1 MNHIQQLITNYM
13 HIWASSANEKK
24 SNRGRSNGLKNQVYG
39 MQKLRDLI
47 LDLGING
54 NLIKVNKSNFR
65 TITLGAI
72 GQWGSGGTPLKSN
85 LEFYN
90 GNIPWLV
97 IGDLNDGLITKSESH
112 ITDLGLK
119 NSSAKLIPKGSLLIA
134 MYGSIGKLGIT
145 GIECTTNQAI
155 AFCIPDN
162 KVILIKYLF
171 FYLRSIRNKL
181 LDRGQGLAQ
190 QNISQTILKQFKVQI
205 PSLVKQEQI
214 IAKIDEL
221 MPLCEQLEEQ
231 HINSEEAHEKL
242 VKVLLDSLVQSK
254 DAEEFKDS
262 WQRIANH
269 FHTLFTTEESIDEL
283 KQTLL
288 QLAVMGKLVSQDPND
303 EPASELLKRIQD
315 EKAKLINEGKIRKE
329 KSLPLISEN
338 EKSFKLPKGWVWVN
352 LQDVFDVRDGTH
364 DTPKYIDKGFP
375 LITSKNLSSGTL
387 DFSDIKYIS
396 EEEHTAIK
404 QRSKVDRGDILFAMI
419 GSIGNPVIVNTDFEF
434 SIKNVALFKPYKTDL
449 CNMPYLLTY
458 LNYKSIALRDEAA
471 GAVQSFVS
479 LSILRNTLFCM
490 PPLLEQSR
498 IVLKFNELMFLCS
511 ELKSRIQQ
519 ARAKQKQI
527 ADVLVS
533 QALH

>member
-1 MNHIQQLITNYM
+1 MNQIQQLITNYI
-13 HIWASSANEKK
+13 HIWASSKKEKK
-24 SNRGRSNGLKNQVYG
+24 SNRGRSNGSKNQVYG

-54 NLIKVNKSNFR
+54 NLIKVNKSDFR
-65 TITLGAI
+65 TITLGAL

-85 LEFYN
+85 LEFYD

-162 KVILIKYLF
+162 KIILTKYLF

-214 IAKIDEL
+214 ISKIDEL

-231 HINSEEAHEKL
+231 YINSEESHEKL
-242 VKVLLDSLVQSK
+242 VKVLLDTLTQSK
-254 DAEEFKDS
+254 DADEFENS
-262 WQRIANH
+262 WQRITNH
-269 FHTLFTTEESIDEL
+269 FNTLFTTEESIDDL

-288 QLAVMGKLVSQDPND
+288 QLAVTGKIVPQDSND
-303 EPASELLKRIQD
+303 EPTVELISNKKEQLNLPLGWRESKLKDISTHIGD
-315 EKAKLINEGKIRKE
+315 GLHGTPIYKDSGKYYFINGNNLKEGKIVIKYETKKVDFEQYSKYRKV
-329 KSLPLISEN
+329 LTTNTILISINGTLGSNAFYAEEPVVLGKSACYINLLSNKVNKHFIKLIIDSPIFMKYALEN
-338 EKSFKLPKGWVWVN
+338 ATGA
-352 LQDVFDVRDGTH
+352 T
-364 DTPKYIDKGFP
+364 I
-375 LITSKNLSSGTL
+375 KNLGL
-387 DFSDIKYIS
+387 K
-396 EEEHTAIK
+396 AINSMPIALPPLAE
-404 QRSKVDRGDILFAMI
+404 QCRIVSKV
-419 GSIGNPVIVNTDFEF
+419 
-434 SIKNVALFKPYKTDL
+434 
-449 CNMPYLLTY
+449 
-458 LNYKSIALRDEAA
+458 
-471 GAVQSFVS
+471 
-479 LSILRNTLFCM
+479 
-490 PPLLEQSR
+490 
-498 IVLKFNELMFLCS
+498 NELMTLCD
-511 ELKSRIQQ
+511 ELKSLIQH
-519 ARAKQKQI
+519 ASAKQKLI
-527 ADVLVS
+527 ADVLVL